1 MDTIVM
7 PNQIDLGKIK
17 YGAVKTLPSGG
28 KSIYVSNNGS
38 PFIVQTPEMRS
49 PFGLSKWDKKEKDA
63 NGVEKDSF
71 KYDLLLGFDGKDTR
85 DILATFYT
93 KMSELDDKLISDGME
108 HSMNW
113 LGKKMNS
120 KEVVEEL
127 YTPHIR
133 HSRDKNTGETNDKY
147 PPTIKVS
154 VPFRNGRFEC
164 DAYGPD
170 KNEIKDLSAINLQGA
185 RITSIIQCVGIW
197 VVGKKFGC
205 TWKVIQMKINPK
217 SNIPKFAFRED
228 PEATEA
234 ADSDDEDDDLP
245 IAGSS
250 GNRKVITNNEVA
262 DSDED
267 DDDED
272 DDAADELNAKIPKLK
287 V

>member
-49 PFGLSKWDKKEKDA
+49 PFGLSKWDKKEKAAD
-63 NGVEKDSF
+63 GTEKDSF
-71 KYDLLLGFDGKDTR
+71 KYDLLLGFDGKDAR
-85 DILATFYT
+85 EILATFYT
-93 KMSELDDKLISDGME
+93 KMAELDEKLIEDGME
-108 HSMNW
+108 NSMNW
-113 LGKKMNS
+113 LGKKMTS

-127 YTPHIR
+127 YTPQIR

-147 PPTIKVS
+147 PPTFKVS
-154 VPFRNGRFEC
+154 VPFRNGKFEC
-164 DAYGPD
+164 SAFGPD

-217 SNIPKFAFRED
+217 SNIPAFAFRED

-234 ADSDDEDDDLP
+234 ADTDDDDDLP
-245 IAGSS
+245 IAGGSA
-250 GNRKVITNNEVA
+250 NRKVITNNEVA
-262 DSDED
+262 DSDEEED
-267 DDDED
+267 GEDEED
-272 DDAADELNAKIPKLK
+272 DELNAKITKLK

>member
-1 MDTIVM
+1 M

-49 PFGLSKWDKKEKDA
+49 PFGLSKWDKKEKAAD
-63 NGVEKDSF
+63 GTEKDSF
-71 KYDLLLGFDGKDTR
+71 KYDLLLGFDGKDAR
-85 DILATFYT
+85 EILATFYT
-93 KMSELDDKLISDGME
+93 KMAELDEKLIEDGME
-108 HSMNW
+108 NSMNW
-113 LGKKMNS
+113 LGKKMTS

-127 YTPHIR
+127 YTPQIR

-147 PPTIKVS
+147 PPTFKVS
-154 VPFRNGRFEC
+154 VPFRNGKFEC
-164 DAYGPD
+164 SAFGPD

-217 SNIPKFAFRED
+217 SNIPAFAFRED

-234 ADSDDEDDDLP
+234 ADTDDDDDLP
-245 IAGSS
+245 IAGGSA
-250 GNRKVITNNEVA
+250 NRKVITNNEVA
-262 DSDED
+262 DSDEEED
-267 DDDED
+267 GEDEED
-272 DDAADELNAKIPKLK
+272 DELNAKITKLK

>member
-28 KSIYVSNNGS
+28 KSIYISNNGS
-38 PFIVQTPEMRS
+38 PFIIQTPEMRS

-93 KMSELDDKLISDGME
+93 KMCELDEKLITDGME
-108 HSMNW
+108 NSMNW

-127 YTPHIR
+127 YTPQIR

-147 PPTIKVS
+147 PPTFKAN
-154 VPFRNGRFEC
+154 VPFRNGKFEC
-164 DAYGPD
+164 DVYGPD
-170 KNEIKDLSAINLQGA
+170 KNEINDLSSVNLQGA
-185 RITSIIQCVGIW
+185 RITSIIQCLGIW

-228 PEATEA
+228 PEATA
-234 ADSDDEDDDLP
+234 ADSDEEDDDLP
-245 IAGSS
+245 IAGGS

-267 DDDED
+267 EDDAE
-272 DDAADELNAKIPKLK
+272 DDAADELNAKISKLK